1 MNDTPPTGGRGGARR
16 GAGRKPVL
24 TSEQRLEIGAVI
36 HDMLWRETRARSDRA
51 IEAKLAEDD
60 LPTLWAG
67 LDRMRHAHPDV
78 CDRQLADI
86 QAAIEEG
93 ILQGRRYVPGPIR
106 IAPGIRVSIIRRAAL
121 AASRRW
127 RLTVSERMA
136 ERCLEEYRALKA
148 RVDAEMAGYLPDID
162 NPDRD

>member
-51 IEAKLAEDD
+51 LEAKLAEDD
-60 LPTLWAG
+60 LPMLWAG
-67 LDRMRHAHPDV
+67 LDRMRHAHSDV
-78 CDRQLADI
+78 GDRQLADI

-106 IAPGIRVSIIRRAAL
+106 IAPGIRQSIIRRVAL
-121 AASRRW
+121 AASQRW

-148 RVDAEMAGYLPDID
+148 RVDADMADYVPDID
-162 NPDRD
+162 SPDRD

>member
-1 MNDTPPTGGRGGARR
+1 MNNTPLTRGRGGARR
-16 GAGRKPVL
+16 GAGRKAVL

-36 HDMLWRETRARSDRA
+36 HDMLWRETRARSNRVLA
-51 IEAKLAEDD
+51 AKLVEDD
-60 LPTLWAG
+60 LPMLWAG
-67 LDRMRHAHPDV
+67 LDRMRQAHPV
-78 CDRQLADI
+78 VRDRQLADI

-106 IAPGIRVSIIRRAAL
+106 IAPGIRRSIIRRVAL
-121 AASRRW
+121 AASQRW
-127 RLTVSERMA
+127 HLPVSERMA

-148 RVDAEMAGYLPDID
+148 RVDADMADYVPDID

>member
-1 MNDTPPTGGRGGARR
+1 MNNTPQTRRRGGARS

-24 TSEQRLEIGAVI
+24 TSEQRLEIGALI
-36 HDMLWRETRARSDRA
+36 HDMIWRQTRARFDKA
-51 IEAKLAEDD
+51 LETKLAEDD
-60 LPTLWAG
+60 LPMLWAG
-67 LDRMRHAHPDV
+67 LDRMRHDHPDV
-78 CDRQLADI
+78 RDRQLADI

-93 ILQGRRYVPGPIR
+93 ILQGRRYIPGPIR
-106 IAPGIRVSIIRRAAL
+106 TAPGIRQSIVRGVARAA
-121 AASRRW
+121 SQRW

-148 RVDAEMAGYLPDID
+148 RIDADMADYVPDVD

>member
-1 MNDTPPTGGRGGARR
+1 MNDTPPTRGRGGARR
-16 GAGRKPVL
+16 GAGRKSVL

-36 HDMLWRETRARSDRA
+36 HDMLWRETRARSNRVLA
-51 IEAKLAEDD
+51 AKLAEDD
-60 LPTLWAG
+60 LPMLWSG
-67 LDRMRHAHPDV
+67 LDRMRHAHPDIR
-78 CDRQLADI
+78 DRQLADI

-106 IAPGIRVSIIRRAAL
+106 IAPGIRRSIIRRVAL
-121 AASRRW
+121 AASQRW

-148 RVDAEMAGYLPDID
+148 KVDAEMADHVPNIDDPDKD
-162 NPDRD
+162 

>member
-1 MNDTPPTGGRGGARR
+1 MNDTPPTRGRGGARR

-24 TSEQRLEIGAVI
+24 TSEQRLAIGVP
-36 HDMLWRETRARSDRA
+36 MLWVD
-51 IEAKLAEDD
+51 
-60 LPTLWAG
+60 

-78 CDRQLADI
+78 RDRQLADI

-93 ILQGRRYVPGPIR
+93 ILQGRPYVPGPIK
-106 IAPGIRVSIIRRAAL
+106 ISPGIRRSIIQGVARAA
-121 AASRRW
+121 SQRW

-148 RVDAEMAGYLPDID
+148 RVDADMADYVPDID
-162 NPDRD
+162 NLDRD

>member
-1 MNDTPPTGGRGGARR
+1 MNDTPPTRGRGGARR

-24 TSEQRLEIGAVI
+24 TSGQRLEIGAVI
-36 HDMLWRETRARSDRA
+36 HDMLWRETRARSDRVLA
-51 IEAKLAEDD
+51 AKLAEDD
-60 LPTLWAG
+60 LPMLWAG
-67 LDRMRHAHPDV
+67 LDRMRHAHPEV
-78 CDRQLADI
+78 RDRQLADI

-93 ILQGRRYVPGPIR
+93 ILQGRRYVPGPVR
-106 IAPGIRVSIIRRAAL
+106 IAPGIRRSIIRRMAL
-121 AASRRW
+121 AASQRW

-148 RVDAEMAGYLPDID
+148 RVDADMADYVPDID

>member
-1 MNDTPPTGGRGGARR
+1 MNQTLPKRGRGGARR

-36 HDMLWRETRARSDRA
+36 HDMLWRETRARADSA
-51 IEAKLAEDD
+51 LEAKLAEDD
-60 LPTLWAG
+60 LPMLWAG

-78 CDRQLADI
+78 SDRQLADI

-106 IAPGIRVSIIRRAAL
+106 IARGIRGSIIRRMAL
-121 AASRRW
+121 AASQRW
-127 RLTVSERMA
+127 RTTVSERMA
-136 ERCLEEYRALKA
+136 ERCLEEYRALKG
-148 RVDAEMAGYLPDID
+148 RVDADMADYVPDTG